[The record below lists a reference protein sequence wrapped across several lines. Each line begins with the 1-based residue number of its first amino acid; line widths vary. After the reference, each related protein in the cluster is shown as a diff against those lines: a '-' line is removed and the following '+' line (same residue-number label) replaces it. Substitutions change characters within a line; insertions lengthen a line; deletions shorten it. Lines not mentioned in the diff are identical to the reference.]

1 MRETKMRGCPVKFR
15 IMGFQ
20 PVSPKDDI
28 VGPYVHDVEFGMF
41 LMVVVVECLDTD
53 SLDGRISNRASLVG
67 GTVDVFDGQGLL
79 HGSEGQGVSFGKGG
93 VDDHS
98 FSTAIEQGGCTD
110 FLSRSFSDKG
120 HFQCD
125 RRRTYISYGSPGY
138 RFRVKHV

>member
-1 MRETKMRGCPVKFR
+1 
-15 IMGFQ
+15 MGFQ
-20 PVSPKDDI
+20 PVSSKDDI
-28 VGPYVHDVEFGMF
+28 MGAYIRDVEFRMF
-41 LMVVVVECLDTD
+41 LMIVVVGSLDTD
-53 SLDGRISNRASLVG
+53 SLDGRKSNRASFVG

-79 HGSEGQGVSFGKGG
+79 HGSEGQGMSFGKGG

-125 RRRTYISYGSPGY
+125 RRRTYISYGSPED
-138 RFRVKHV
+138 RFRVKCV